1 MPSNNKVEYGLKNVH
16 YALFDTTTNTYG
28 TPKPWRGAVS
38 LSTEPQGDTSKFF
51 ADDVAYYVTD
61 TNSGESGT
69 IEVALATDDVKIDLL
84 GYKRDANGV
93 LYEPTDA
100 SKPTFALLFE
110 INGDANK
117 RRGAFYNCTLNRPS
131 ETHNTQGETTEVDTN
146 SFDINMI
153 GRDFETSTNV
163 TENVLKSSVDNAG
176 ETHKAYDVWFT
187 QVVEPG
193 ATLA

>member
-1 MPSNNKVEYGLKNVH
+1 MASNNKVEFGLKNVH
-16 YALFDTTTNTYG
+16 YALFDPSTSTYG

-38 LSTEPQGDTSKFF
+38 LTTEPQGDSSKFF

-69 IEVALATDDVKIDLL
+69 IEAALATDDVKIDLL
-84 GYKRDANGV
+84 GYERDSNGV
-93 LYEPTDA
+93 LFEATDA
-100 SKPTFALLFE
+100 VKPTFALLFE
-110 INGDANK
+110 VSGDANK
-117 RRGAFYNCTLNRPS
+117 RRGAFYNCTLKRPS

-146 SFDINMI
+146 SFDIDMI
-153 GRDFETSTNV
+153 GRDITVSGETKNV
-163 TENVLKSSVDNAG
+163 IKSSVDNAG
-176 ETHKAYDVWFT
+176 ETHAAYDAWFT